1 MNCLLA
7 TFVVILAVFSQTQG
21 HCGSRLLQTSL
32 TRAAVRAAEW
42 LRNQQDENG
51 TYGEGHVTAVAL
63 HSLRLVG
70 FPVEQ
75 GAEHLNAEI
84 IENDIGSI
92 PGARVGSYIL
102 GAMACC
108 QNPKSFYD
116 FDLARALI
124 TKLDKF
130 PRLRF
135 DHPYQYSFAVM
146 ALCSTGAMRL
156 DYLQNIMRDIPEQL
170 ETEDGVS
177 GDTLSMQVMA
187 LTCAKKSMKKKDM
200 KVLKSKIQVAID
212 LASKELQARQ
222 MNDSTFGE
230 NEVTAALVS
239 QALLAAGVKKTKCT
253 KTMRWLKSRQN
264 PDGSFVNL
272 MATIFVLP
280 SLIGALP
287 YDVQNIPC
295 PKNTTV
301 SEIERKMINVCVELQ
316 FEENKKY
323 SKDASLPPR
332 ACVEVLNGT
341 NAHDILEAAANHH
354 PCYNFT
360 ALNTAYGRMITSIC
374 DIEQRPADKY
384 YWVIYVDGKSAP
396 VGIDDL
402 RPADGSILRFQYKQ
416 LKW

>member
-1 MNCLLA
+1 MSGNVTRADASRLSPY
-7 TFVVILAVFSQTQG
+7 TKETYQAVTQKT
-21 HCGSRLLQTSL
+21 CCVLGSRLLQTSL
-32 TRAAVRAAEW
+32 TRTAVRAAEW

-102 GAMACC
+102 GALASC

-200 KVLKSKIQVAID
+200 KALKSKIQVAID
-212 LASKELQARQ
+212 LASKELQTRQ

-239 QALLAAGVKKTKCT
+239 QV
-253 KTMRWLKSRQN
+253 SRGN
-264 PDGSFVNL
+264 GRGAVRVCMCVGRERRGWGRGSN
-272 MATIFVLP
+272 
-280 SLIGALP
+280 LP
-287 YDVQNIPC
+287 YL
-295 PKNTTV
+295 TTLG
-301 SEIERKMINVCVELQ
+301 ITGRIMLERI
-316 FEENKKY
+316 
-323 SKDASLPPR
+323 AS
-332 ACVEVLNGT
+332 
-341 NAHDILEAAANHH
+341 
-354 PCYNFT
+354 
-360 ALNTAYGRMITSIC
+360 
-374 DIEQRPADKY
+374 
-384 YWVIYVDGKSAP
+384 
-396 VGIDDL
+396 
-402 RPADGSILRFQYKQ
+402 
-416 LKW
+416 